1 MSFDD
6 ELLMTTLGGALE
18 TRDAQP
24 SAGELDT
31 FRSLV
36 LGDGGEVLPF
46 PELVAPRRGRT
57 VLIAAALAA
66 SLVIAGGAS
75 ALATGATFPNVL
87 RSPVRALGIPI
98 DDTLVA
104 ETRSAMAELRTALD
118 GTDDARVEVAAVAL
132 AGKLRTLSASELAEV
147 EAQAG
152 ALLQVA
158 QTRLNVGLGRVHT
171 ETTATPPAAPLPA
184 PRAAAEAPSSGDTG
198 GSAPSGEV
206 ESEAP
211 SAPPVTAESEHE
223 VETGSV
229 DR

>member
-24 SAGELDT
+24 SVAELDA

-46 PELVAPRRGRT
+46 PELVAPRRGRS
-57 VLIAAALAA
+57 VLVAAALAA

-98 DDTLVA
+98 DDTKVA

-132 AGKLRTLSASELAEV
+132 EAKLRTLSASELAEV

-158 QTRLNVGLGRVHT
+158 VTRLNVGLGRVHT
-171 ETTATPPAAPLPA
+171 ETTVTPPPAAPL
-184 PRAAAEAPSSGDTG
+184 AATEGPPSGDTG

-229 DR
+229 DH